1 MRLNKVEKSF
11 AHKNKGVLVDGNR
24 TLTKE
29 EYEHFRTII
38 LFILRHWRLS
48 RTNLAD
54 EMGISRYTLYRYETN
69 TAKPSFVT
77 LTKTINLHRKLAAL
91 VKREAAND

>member
-29 EYEHFRTII
+29 EYERFRT
-38 LFILRHWRLS
+38 LLLYILRHWKLS

-69 TAKPSFVT
+69 VAKPSFVT
-77 LTKTINLHRKLAAL
+77 LQKTINLHRKLVAL
-91 VKREAAND
+91 VKRESANE

>member
-11 AHKNKGVLVDGNR
+11 VDKNKGVLVDGNR
-24 TLTKE
+24 TITKE

-38 LFILRHWRLS
+38 LFILRHWRMS
-48 RTNLAD
+48 RTLLAN
-54 EMGISRYTLYRYETN
+54 EMGISRFTLYRYETN

-91 VKREAAND
+91 VKRESAND